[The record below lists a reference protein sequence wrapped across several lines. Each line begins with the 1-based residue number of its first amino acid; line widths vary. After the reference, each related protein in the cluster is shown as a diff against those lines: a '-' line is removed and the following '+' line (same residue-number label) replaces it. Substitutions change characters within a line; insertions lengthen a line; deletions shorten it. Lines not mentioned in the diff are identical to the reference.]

1 MTGRG
6 EEIGRDGL
14 ETVETGETSSVNAG
28 WGDVCLLAAV
38 GCECRRRRAVALHAL
53 VTRHAGVVCA
63 AGLSQRPC
71 VCVCVDVPPS
81 SSVCAS
87 SWAGHLSSGS
97 RSRPSAVSGET
108 LETHVW
114 DLLAVSGFIE
124 VWCVL
129 LCKEH
134 WAWEKLCCLNYSFVL
149 GILLNII

>member
-71 VCVCVDVPPS
+71 VCVCRRAAIVIS
-81 SSVCAS
+81 LRLEL
-87 SWAGHLSSGS
+87 GSGQ
-97 RSRPSAVSGET
+97 V
-108 LETHVW
+108 
-114 DLLAVSGFIE
+114 I
-124 VWCVL
+124 
-129 LCKEH
+129 
-134 WAWEKLCCLNYSFVL
+134 
-149 GILLNII
+149 